1 MSGQSSKNEG
11 PGSAA
16 FGRLRHPHSGSSNGR
31 VVPAAYPPPV
41 DSQKEF
47 VKRGLDSEDELIEV
61 GVAIVGG
68 GTAGLACANRLL
80 QLLGDDPETMER
92 LGEVP
97 VAVIEKAKTC
107 GGHNL
112 SGAVMRPGPL
122 QELFPELTREQWR
135 QEGFAFGEV
144 KKESVYVLPSAKTKI
159 RIPPPP
165 PQHNHGNEVISV
177 SALARYQQRVAEEA
191 GAYILTETA
200 ATQLIVEDGRV
211 VGVRSGDKGR
221 GKDGEPLS
229 NFEPGTDIKAQAT
242 VLAEGCWGHITGAAI
257 KEFDLAAGREP
268 QVWELGVKEVWKV
281 TKPLDRVIHT
291 LAGWP
296 LKISAKYGQIGGSW
310 IYPMKNEKTGEDL
323 VSIGFII
330 DLDYADATTSAHD
343 LLQEIKTHPLFKG
356 ILEGGERVAWGAKA
370 LPAGGYWA
378 MPKLSMPGALLVGDA
393 AGIMNLASLKGVH
406 YAIKSG
412 MLAAESIYAA
422 LKRGDSSLESY
433 EQVVEDSIIGKDL
446 WEQRN
451 TRQPF
456 QKGLIRGGPLVNL
469 MIATKG
475 RFPGGRW
482 ALHRNDAK
490 PMFIGKTKDSYPKP
504 DGKYTFD
511 KLSSVFITGNA
522 TRDDAPNHIRV
533 QKHVPR
539 EVAETWRWMC
549 PAGVYEIPED
559 GEGGNESGVV
569 DVIVNYTNCVQCG
582 AITAK
587 GGRLT
592 TPEGGDGPL
601 YQIL

>member
-1 MSGQSSKNEG
+1 
-11 PGSAA
+11 
-16 FGRLRHPHSGSSNGR
+16 
-31 VVPAAYPPPV
+31 VPAAFPPPV
-41 DSQKEF
+41 DSRAEF
-47 VKRGLDSEDELIEV
+47 IKRGLDPEDELIEV

-80 QLLGDDPETMER
+80 QLLADDAETMER

-122 QELFPELTREQWR
+122 QELFPEMTREDWR
-135 QEGFAFGEV
+135 KEGFAYGEV
-144 KKESVYVLPSAKTKI
+144 LKEAVYMTPTSKLKL

-165 PQHNHGNEVISV
+165 PFKNHGNEVISV
-177 SALARYQQRVAEEA
+177 SAMARFQQRQAEEA

-200 ATQLIVEDGRV
+200 ATQLIVEEGRV

-221 GKDGEPLS
+221 GKDGEPLG
-229 NFEPGTDIKAQAT
+229 NFEPGTDIKAHAT

-257 KEFDLAAGREP
+257 KEFDLAANREP

-281 TKPLDRVIHT
+281 PKPLDRLIHT
-291 LAGWP
+291 IGPWP
-296 LKISAKYGQIGGSW
+296 LKISAKYGQIGGTW
-310 IYPMKNEKTGEDL
+310 IYPMKDEKTGDDL
-323 VSIGFII
+323 VSIGFVV
-330 DLDYADATTSAHD
+330 DLEYADATTSAHD
-343 LLQEIKTHPLFKG
+343 LLQQFKLHPLVRG

-370 LPAGGYWA
+370 LPGGGYWS
-378 MPKLSMPGALLVGDA
+378 MPKLSMPGAVIVGDA
-393 AGIMNLASLKGVH
+393 GGMVDTVALKGIH
-406 YAIKSG
+406 HCIMSG
-412 MLAAESIYAA
+412 KLAAESIYAA
-422 LKRGDSSLESY
+422 LVRGESSFESY
-433 EQVVEDSIIGKDL
+433 EQAIEDSQVGKEL
-446 WEQRN
+446 YEVRN

-456 QKGLIRGGPLVNL
+456 QKGFLKGGPIVNL
-469 MIATKG
+469 AIATKG
-475 RFPGGRW
+475 KLPPGRLAW
-482 ALHRNDAK
+482 HRNDAK
-490 PMFIGKTKDSYPKP
+490 GMFIGKTKDGYPKP

-539 EVAETWRWMC
+539 EIAETWRWMC

-559 GEGGNESGVV
+559 APEHGDV

-601 YQIL
+601 YQVT

>member
-1 MSGQSSKNEG
+1 MSAN
-11 PGSAA
+11 GSGKA
-16 FGRLRHPHSGSSNGR
+16 
-31 VVPAAYPPPV
+31 VPAAYPPPV
-41 DSQKEF
+41 DSPAEF
-47 VKRGLDSEDELIEV
+47 IKRGLDAEDDRIEV

-80 QLLGDDPETMER
+80 QLLADDAAGGGDLLER

-122 QELFPELTREQWR
+122 EELFPDMSREDWR
-135 QEGFAFGEV
+135 AAGFAYGEV
-144 KKESVYVLPSAKTKI
+144 AKEAVYMTPSSKI
-159 RIPPPP
+159 SLRIPTPPP
-165 PQHNHGNEVISV
+165 FKNHGNEVISV
-177 SALARYQQRVAEEA
+177 SALARHQAQQAEEA

-200 ATQLIVEDGRV
+200 ATQLLVEDGV
-211 VGVRSGDKGR
+211 VRGVRSGDKGR
-221 GKDGEPLS
+221 GRDGEELG
-229 NFEPGTDIKAQAT
+229 NFEPGADVVAQAT
-242 VLAEGCWGHITGAAI
+242 VLAEGCWGHLTGAAI
-257 KEFDLAAGREP
+257 REFGLADGREP

-281 TKPLDRVIHT
+281 AKPLDRLIHT
-291 LAGWP
+291 IGPWP
-296 LKISAKYGQIGGSW
+296 LSVAPKYGQIGGTW
-310 IYPMKNEKTGEDL
+310 IYPMKDEKTGDDL
-323 VSIGFII
+323 VSIGFVI
-330 DLDYADATTSAHD
+330 DLEYADATTSAHD
-343 LLQEIKTHPLFKG
+343 LLQLFKTHPLVRK

-370 LPAGGYWA
+370 LPAGGYWS
-378 MPKLSMPGALLVGDA
+378 MPKLTMPGAVLVGDS
-393 AGIMNLASLKGVH
+393 AGMVDTVALKGVH
-406 YAIKSG
+406 HCIKSG
-412 MLAAESIYAA
+412 MLAAEAIYAG
-422 LKRGDSSLESY
+422 LKGGSTNFEAY
-433 EQVVEDSIIGKDL
+433 EQAVEDSLIGKEL
-446 WEQRN
+446 YEVRN

-456 QKGLIRGGPLVNL
+456 QKGFIAGGPMVNL

-482 ALHRNDAK
+482 AWHRNDDK
-490 PMFIGKTKDSYPKP
+490 PMFIGKTQDKYPKP

-539 EVAETWRWMC
+539 EVAETWKWMC

-559 GEGGNESGVV
+559 APETGDVE
-569 DVIVNYTNCVQCG
+569 VIVNYTNCVQCG

-601 YQIL
+601 YQVT

>member
-1 MSGQSSKNEG
+1 MAGRNGSG
-11 PGSAA
+11 
-16 FGRLRHPHSGSSNGR
+16 NGR

-41 DSQKEF
+41 DSVGEF
-47 VKRGLDSEDELIEV
+47 IKREVDPEDEIIEV
-61 GVAIVGG
+61 GVCIVGG

-80 QLLGDDPETMER
+80 QLLGDDPDMMER

-112 SGAVMRPGPL
+112 SGAVMRPQAL
-122 QELFPELTREQWR
+122 QDLFPDLTREQWR
-135 QEGFAFGEV
+135 EEGFAFGEV
-144 KKESVYVLPSAKTKI
+144 TKEAIYLLPNGRTKV

-165 PQHNHGNEVISV
+165 PQKNHGNEVVSV
-177 SALARYQQRVAEEA
+177 AKLARFQQAKAEEG
-191 GAYILTETA
+191 GAYVLTETS
-200 ATQLIVEDGRV
+200 ATQLLVEDGV
-211 VGVRSGDKGR
+211 VRGVRTGDKGR

-229 NFEPGTDIKAQAT
+229 NFEPGTDVVAKAT
-242 VLAEGCWGHITGAAI
+242 VLAEGCWGHLTGPAI
-257 KEFDLAAGREP
+257 REFGLGEGREP

-281 TKPLDRVIHT
+281 PKPLDRVIHT

-296 LKISAKYGQIGGSW
+296 LKIPAKYHQIGGSW
-310 IYPMKNEKTGEDL
+310 IYPMKDANTGDDL
-323 VSIGFII
+323 VSIGFVV

-343 LLQEIKTHPLFKG
+343 LLQLFKTHPMVRD

-370 LPAGGYWA
+370 IPAGGYWA
-378 MPKLSMPGALLVGDA
+378 MPKLTMPGALIAGDA
-393 AGIMNLASLKGVH
+393 GGMVNLAALKGVN
-406 YAIKSG
+406 YAIRSG
-412 MLAAESIYAA
+412 ILAAETIYES
-422 LKRGDSSLESY
+422 LKRGSSSFEAY
-433 EQVVEDSIIGKDL
+433 EQRVEESEIGRDL

-456 QKGLIRGGPLVNL
+456 QKGLIKGGPLVNL

-482 ALHRNDAK
+482 ELHRNDAQE
-490 PMFIGKTKDSYPKP
+490 MFVGTTAKSYPKP
-504 DGKYTFD
+504 DGKYLFD
-511 KLSSVFITGNA
+511 KLSSVFISGNA

-533 QKHVPR
+533 QKNVPR
-539 EVAETWRWMC
+539 TLAETWRWMC
-549 PAGVYEIPED
+549 PAGVYEIPDDAPAD
-559 GEGGNESGVV
+559 GPV

-601 YQIL
+601 YQLA

>member
-1 MSGQSSKNEG
+1 MSSHN
-11 PGSAA
+11 GS
-16 FGRLRHPHSGSSNGR
+16 HNGR

-47 VKRGLDSEDELIEV
+47 VKRGLDPEDELIEV

-97 VAVIEKAKTC
+97 VAVVEKAKTC

-144 KKESVYVLPSAKTKI
+144 KKESVYILPSSRTKI

-165 PQHNHGNEVISV
+165 PQHNHGNEVVSV

-221 GKDGEPLS
+221 GKDGEPLG

-257 KEFDLAAGREP
+257 REFDLAAGREP

-281 TKPLDRVIHT
+281 AKPLDRVIHT

-378 MPKLSMPGALLVGDA
+378 MPKLSMPGAVLVGDA

-422 LKRGDSSLESY
+422 LKRGESSFENY
-433 EQVVEDSIIGKDL
+433 EQVVENSIIGKDM

-482 ALHRNDAK
+482 SLHRNDAK
-490 PMFIGKTKDSYPKP
+490 PMFIGNTKDSYPKP

-533 QKHVPR
+533 QRHVPR

-559 GEGGNESGVV
+559 APEHGLV
-569 DVIVNYTNCVQCG
+569 DVTVNYTNCVQCG

>member
-1 MSGQSSKNEG
+1 MSGHN
-11 PGSAA
+11 
-16 FGRLRHPHSGSSNGR
+16 GSSNGR
-31 VVPAAYPPPV
+31 VVPAAFPPPV

-47 VKRGLDSEDELIEV
+47 VKRGLDAEDELIEV

-80 QLLGDDPETMER
+80 QLLADDGRAGGDLMER

-97 VAVIEKAKTC
+97 VAVVEKAKTC

-122 QELFPELTREQWR
+122 QELFPELSREEWR
-135 QEGFAFGEV
+135 KEGFAFGEV
-144 KKESVYVLPSAKTKI
+144 KKESVYVLPNSKTKL

-165 PQHNHGNEVISV
+165 PQHNNGNEVISV

-200 ATQLIVEDGRV
+200 ATQLIVQDGRV

-221 GKDGEPLS
+221 GKDGEPLG
-229 NFEPGTDIKAQAT
+229 NFEPGTDIKARAT

-257 KEFDLAAGREP
+257 REFDLAKDREP

-310 IYPMKNEKTGEDL
+310 IYPMKDEKTGDDL
-323 VSIGFII
+323 VSIGFIV

-343 LLQEIKTHPLFKG
+343 LLQQIKTHPLFKG

-378 MPKLSMPGALLVGDA
+378 MPKLSMPGAVLVGDA

-422 LKRGDSSLESY
+422 LGRGESSFEDY
-433 EQVVEDSIIGKDL
+433 EQVVEDSIIGKDM

-482 ALHRNDAK
+482 SLHRNDAK

-522 TRDDAPNHIRV
+522 TRDDAPNHIRI

-539 EVAETWRWMC
+539 ELAETWRWMC

-559 GEGGNESGVV
+559 APEHGDV

-592 TPEGGDGPL
+592 VPEGGDGPL
-601 YQIL
+601 YQIT